1 MTLRADRSTKSFL
14 KKYRFGALAQSVEQW
29 IENPRVPG
37 SIPGGATIYFLRE
50 LKKDSMETLIVII
63 HVIVALFM
71 IIVVLVQ
78 GGNQGG
84 IGAALGGGNAQGVF
98 GATGGTSFFGKLTY
112 AAAGTFMV
120 TSLLLTTLQAN
131 MTFSGAKSLKDQIE
145 IQAQMKEQE
154 KAALE
159 AKTPATPEKTEV
171 KEGQ

>member
-1 MTLRADRSTKSFL
+1 
-14 KKYRFGALAQSVEQW
+14 
-29 IENPRVPG
+29 
-37 SIPGGATIYFLRE
+37 
-50 LKKDSMETLIVII
+50 METLIVIV

-84 IGAALGGGNAQGVF
+84 IGAALGGGNSQGVF

-131 MTFSGAKSLKDQIE
+131 TTFSGAKSLKDQIE

-159 AKTPATPEKTEV
+159 AKTPKTSEKTEV